1 MKNDT
6 PRRRRTGGRTTG
18 TGQRPAAEGER
29 IAKKIAR
36 AGICSRRQAETLI
49 AERRVTVDGQVIES
63 PALNVTGAQIVA
75 IDGETLRTPEPVRLF
90 RLHKPTGVVSTA
102 RDPDGRRTITDL
114 LPPELPRLMTIGRLD
129 INSEG
134 LLLLTNDGEL
144 KRRLELPSTG
154 WLRRYRVRVYGDLDE
169 QALKALESGIEI
181 DGVRYG
187 SIMARLDSRRGANA
201 WLSVGLREGKNR
213 EIRRVLDHLGL
224 QVSRLIRIAYGPFQ
238 LGSLQPRDVDELTGK
253 VVREQLG
260 GKLLD
265 GLIVP
270 IREQDREQTIREVRP

>member
-134 LLLLTNDGEL
+134 LLLLTNDGGL
-144 KRRLELPSTG
+144 ARVLELQATG
-154 WLRRYRVRVYGDLDE
+154 WLRRYRVRAHGKPHAA
-169 QALKALESGIEI
+169 ALAALAG
-181 DGVRYG
+181 GV
-187 SIMARLDSRRGANA
+187 
-201 WLSVGLREGKNR
+201 E
-213 EIRRVLDHLGL
+213 
-224 QVSRLIRIAYGPFQ
+224 
-238 LGSLQPRDVDELTGK
+238 
-253 VVREQLG
+253 
-260 GKLLD
+260 
-265 GLIVP
+265 
-270 IREQDREQTIREVRP
+270 